1 MGYPHI
7 IQVMDDHDFVGFTLG
22 EDWGSPSF
30 QEFHGTAQ
38 ELTKN
43 PLAAAGEWLGS
54 CDLFMNLG
62 STPKLWGY
70 YDSYSQ
76 QNIEAVVD
84 DHAANPKP

>member
-62 STPKLWGY
+62 STPKL
-70 YDSYSQ
+70 
-76 QNIEAVVD
+76 
-84 DHAANPKP
+84 